1 MTPRIV
7 VLGGSFAGLSAAFKL
22 KRELG
27 DQAEVTVVSRD
38 PRFVFIP
45 SLIWVVPGWRK
56 PGQISFDL
64 GPALRRRGIGFTL
77 ATAARIL
84 PAENKLVTD
93 QGEVGYDYLL
103 IATGPKYDWAVVPN
117 FGPADGTTW
126 SVCNLPHAMEAAKA
140 WLDFVQDP
148 GPVVIGSTQ
157 GASCFG
163 AEYEVAFNIDR
174 ALRQAKI
181 RRQAPLTFFT
191 AEPFLG
197 HFGIGGMRGGETML
211 KGYFKMLGIEAI
223 ANVSTTAVEKGRDH
237 AVRRSRARPQVRHR
251 HPAVHRR
258 AGDPRLGGAGRRPR
272 LRGSRRPL
280 PAPRL
285 PQHLRRRSRRA
296 GQAAAAHRGADRRAQ
311 DGLDGR
317 GHGQGRCPQHC
328 RRHHG
333 WSAKGATLRRHP
345 PALHHGRRQP
355 GHDHRLGPRLQ
366 AAQVRD
372 HDPGTVVALG
382 QARLRALLHDEDEV
396 RPRAAALTLSPWPW
410 SWPRRPAVP
419 ARTRP

>member
-1 MTPRIV
+1 MTPRIA

-22 KRELG
+22 KRDLG
-27 DQAEVTVVSRD
+27 ERAEVTVISRD

-56 PGQISFDL
+56 PGQISFEL
-64 GPALRRRGIGFTL
+64 EPALRRRGIDFLL
-77 ATAARIL
+77 ATAERVV

-93 QGEVGYDYLL
+93 KGDVDYDYLL

-181 RRQAPLTFFT
+181 RKQAPLTFFT

-197 HFGIGGMRGGETML
+197 HFGIGGMRGGEAML
-211 KGYFKMLGIEAI
+211 KGYFKLLGIDAI
-223 ANVSTTAVEKGRDH
+223 ANVSTTAVAADSITLSNGRELPKKYAIVIPPFTGVQAILDSDGLGDARGFVPVNDRYQHRDH
-237 AVRRSRARPQVRHR
+237 TNIYAAGVAVQVKPPQPTEVPTGVPKTGWMAEVMAKVAAHNI
-251 HPAVHRR
+251 A
-258 AGDPRLGGAGRRPR
+258 AAITGGAPKEIPFGDIRPLCIMDAGTQGMIIGLDRVFRPR
-272 LRGSRRPL
+272 
-280 PAPRL
+280 
-285 PQHLRRRSRRA
+285 
-296 GQAAAAHRGADRRAQ
+296 
-311 DGLDGR
+311 
-317 GHGQGRCPQHC
+317 
-328 RRHHG
+328 
-333 WSAKGATLRRHP
+333 KFEVMI
-345 PALHHGRRQP
+345 P
-355 GHDHRLGPRLQ
+355 G
-366 AAQVRD
+366 
-372 HDPGTVVALG
+372 
-382 QARLRALLHDEDEV
+382 
-396 RPRAAALTLSPWPW
+396 PW
-410 SWPRRPAVP
+410 SHWAKLGFEHYYLTKMKYGLTKLP
-419 ARTRP
+419 